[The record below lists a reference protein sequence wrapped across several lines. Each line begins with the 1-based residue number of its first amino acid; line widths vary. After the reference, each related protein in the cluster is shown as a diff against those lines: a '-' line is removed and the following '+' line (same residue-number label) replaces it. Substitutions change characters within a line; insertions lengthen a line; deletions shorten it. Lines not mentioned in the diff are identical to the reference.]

1 MAASVNNLM
10 QQNVK
15 LVKRPIKQGKIPL
28 HSQEQP
34 LCRHDLPRGPPFTQA
49 SPSCPF
55 LGTQDHSWS
64 LMNPLGPSLASR
76 PLLVPHAPSWTLLRP
91 LGTIIPPV
99 GPLMILIG
107 PAWLL
112 TPCNSRSCITRCR
125 GPFGTFSQIQRAIDP
140 LPAEASCGGVMR
152 DSNGSVRPMRLL
164 MVPPPS
170 TRAWVSSLS

>member
-34 LCRHDLPRGPPFTQA
+34 LCRHGLPRGPPFTQA

-55 LGTQDHSWS
+55 LGTQNHSWS
-64 LMNPLGPSLASR
+64 LMNLLANLGHQDHSWSR
-76 PLLVPHAPSWTLLRP
+76 PPSGPLLRP

-99 GPLMILIG
+99 GALMTLLG

-125 GPFGTFSQIQRAIDP
+125 GPFGTFAQIQRAIDP